1 MALNYIAHFLEY
13 LAAEKGASPLTLRTY
28 GTDLRGWK
36 NFVAPNVDD
45 ELFDPTKIAVND
57 TRAWVA
63 DMGRRGLKAR
73 TIMHKMSALSS
84 FYEYMIR
91 HHGATS
97 NPVSRIH
104 INRRERPLPRF
115 IAFNELSAVINS
127 YDDESAKPDA
137 DYDTILSDLVIN
149 ILYQTGIRSSELVG
163 LTDARVDTSRHELK
177 VLGKRNKDRIVPFG
191 DSLTY
196 IINRYKAVRPA
207 RTADAGDKFVVDR
220 NGRAITYSK
229 VYVLVRR
236 ALDGRVSSPKRS
248 PHVLRHTF
256 ATDMLNAGADLAA
269 VRELLGHASLATT
282 QIYTHVSL
290 SEMRN
295 AYRAAHPRAQVP
307 DNRSK
312 PTTSANALKTK

>member
-1 MALNYIAHFLEY
+1 MTRNLIATFLEY
-13 LAAEKGASPLTLRTY
+13 LAAEKGASPLTIRTY

-36 NFVAPNVDD
+36 EFVAPNVDD
-45 ELFDPTKIAVND
+45 EVFDPANVPVND

-63 DMGRRGLKAR
+63 DMGSRGLKTR
-73 TIMHKMSALSS
+73 TIMHKISAVSS
-84 FYEYMIR
+84 LYEYMVR
-91 HHGATS
+91 HCGATS
-97 NPVSRIH
+97 NPVTRIR

-115 IAFNELSAVINS
+115 IAFKELSAVINS
-127 YDDESAKPDA
+127 FDDDAAREDA
-137 DYDTILSDLVIN
+137 DYDTILSDLILN

-163 LTDARVDTSRHELK
+163 LTDARVDTSRRELK
-177 VLGKRNKDRIVPFG
+177 VLGKRNKERIVPFG
-191 DSLTY
+191 DSLLD

-207 RTADAGDKFVVDR
+207 GPADTGGKFIVDR
-220 NGRAITYSK
+220 NGKGITYNK
-229 VYVLVRR
+229 VYVIVRR
-236 ALDGRVSSPKRS
+236 ALDGHVSSPKRS

-295 AYRAAHPRAQVP
+295 AYMTAHPRARAGVI
-307 DNRSK
+307 K
-312 PTTSANALKTK
+312 GKTGSED